1 MRIQRTEL
9 AVYNARAVDLL
20 KRWQEHRIPCGDI
33 DAVAGPQ
40 PDSMA
45 ALLGYEAEAIP
56 FGLVDPPFI
65 VEGFVDECRE
75 HRSICGIHAFCFGS
89 EGFGISLCFGVSAAN
104 ATTRPRLHLR
114 PQPRS
119 AQQESPSS
127 HSRLSGVRH
136 TRPRI
141 KTRQQYG
148 ENASQEYAVKSSG
161 AADRS
166 DRRAEA
172 AYLVEIGKIRADQR
186 TEAASDIGRRRRVLA
201 REDYCDDRGHQDGH
215 EDRDRDAETGNW
227 FGHPMNH
234 QRDDGRGH

>member
-56 FGLVDPPFI
+56 FGLVDTPFI

-75 HRSICGIHAFCFGS
+75 HRSICGIHAFLFGS

-104 ATTRPRLHLR
+104 ATTKAAPTPTTTTAISTTSKPEFSFEAIGRAPH
-114 PQPRS
+114 
-119 AQQESPSS
+119 AAAHKDSPAV
-127 HSRLSGVRH
+127 RRECQSG
-136 TRPRI
+136 I
-141 KTRQQYG
+141 C
-148 ENASQEYAVKSSG
+148 
-161 AADRS
+161 
-166 DRRAEA
+166 RR
-172 AYLVEIGKIRADQR
+172 KF
-186 TEAASDIGRRRRVLA
+186 RRRRSKRPA
-201 REDYCDDRGHQDGH
+201 RRG
-215 EDRDRDAETGNW
+215 RV
-227 FGHPMNH
+227 PC
-234 QRDDGRGH
+234 